1 MSRAKVGD
9 LNPMFNKIKS
19 KEFLAHMN
27 KDRKGSNNPMYGKP
41 KSEATLAKLRKK
53 VYIYDSSRQFIKC
66 YDSVGSAVKDLRI
79 AAETLRKYLD
89 TEKLYKEKYFYSE
102 SISE

>member
-9 LNPMFNKIKS
+9 LNPMFNKTKS

-27 KDRKGSNNPMYGKP
+27 KDGSGSNNPMYGKP

-53 VYIYDSSRQFIKC
+53 VYLYDSSRQFIKC
-66 YDSVGSAVKDLRI
+66 YDSVGSAVKDLHI
-79 AAETLRKYLD
+79 AAETIKKYLD
-89 TEKLYKEKYFYSE
+89 TDKLYKDKFFYSE
-102 SISE
+102 AIS

>member
-41 KSEATLAKLRKK
+41 KSEATIAKLRKK
-53 VYIYDSSRQFIKC
+53 VSIYNSSRQFMKC
-66 YDSVGSAVKDLRI
+66 YDSLGYAVKDLRI
-79 AAETLRKYLD
+79 AAETIKKYLD
-89 TEKLYKEKYFYSE
+89 TDKLYKDQYFYSE

>member
-53 VYIYDSSRQFIKC
+53 VFFIIVVDSLLNAMI
-66 YDSVGSAVKDLRI
+66 V
-79 AAETLRKYLD
+79 LD
-89 TEKLYKEKYFYSE
+89 ML
-102 SISE
+102 

>member
-9 LNPMFNKIKS
+9 LNPMFNKMKS

-41 KSEATLAKLRKK
+41 KSESTL
-53 VYIYDSSRQFIKC
+53 S
-66 YDSVGSAVKDLRI
+66 
-79 AAETLRKYLD
+79 
-89 TEKLYKEKYFYSE
+89 
-102 SISE
+102 